1 MNRAIKIV
9 PMDSTNIKIVV
20 KTFICGD
27 IPNLM
32 LENTIIGNV
41 ITPGPETKLANTTS
55 SMDNINDNSHPKHI
69 DGRIIGKVI
78 TKNAL
83 NGVAPRSIAA
93 SSSEESISF
102 NLEYTI
108 DIIYAIE
115 RVTWAITTSIQ
126 LLDGN

>member
-1 MNRAIKIV
+1 MKIV
-9 PMDSTNIKIVV
+9 PTESTNIKIVV
-20 KTFICGD
+20 KTFICGE

-32 LENTIIGNV
+32 LENTIIGKV

-55 SMDNINDNSHPKHI
+55 STDNINYNKHPKQI
-69 DGRIIGKVI
+69 EGKIIGNVI
-78 TKNAL
+78 TKNAF

-102 NLEYTI
+102 NLEYTME
-108 DIIYAIE
+108 IIYAIE
-115 RVTWAITTSIQ
+115 SVTCAITTSMQ